1 MENMRERLKGQVI
14 IDKPMGSR
22 YLFVNSEEGNT
33 ELRRHL
39 LLHYN
44 IDVMWKSIG
53 FVKSIC

>member
-1 MENMRERLKGQVI
+1 MENMRERLKSQVI

-22 YLFVNSEEGNT
+22 YLFDNSEEGNIGPQ
-33 ELRRHL
+33 RHL

-44 IDVMWKSIG
+44 IDAMWKSIG

>member
-22 YLFVNSEEGNT
+22 YLFVNSEEGNI

-44 IDVMWKSIG
+44 IDVM
-53 FVKSIC
+53 